1 MRCRMAGGRESPWEL
16 ITLGIVLWSRESSW
30 ELFSAPAALMHVWYA
45 GGALAIV
52 LHTGDLTAAYF
63 GKGWKN
69 I

>member
-1 MRCRMAGGRESPWEL
+1 MQDGRGQG
-16 ITLGIVLWSRESSW
+16 ITLGTDHPGNCSLEQGITL